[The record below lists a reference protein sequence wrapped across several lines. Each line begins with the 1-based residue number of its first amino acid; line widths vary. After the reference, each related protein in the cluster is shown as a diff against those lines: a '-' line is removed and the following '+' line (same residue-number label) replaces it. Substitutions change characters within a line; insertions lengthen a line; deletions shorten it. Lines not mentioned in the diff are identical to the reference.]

1 MESLKRVI
9 GIVHILAAFAVA
21 LQQMSAPTWEDSGM
35 VWDFLNPVMFVFI
48 ALALIFNFMRKREND
63 SAGGSSVTRE
73 YVESNVLF
81 YLTAALA
88 ILFVYNWVG
97 ELTRGAEESRGTLTG
112 IVWTYVNITFILI
125 SASTGAHLLRSLSK

>member
-1 MESLKRVI
+1 M
-9 GIVHILAAFAVA
+9 
-21 LQQMSAPTWEDSGM
+21 
-35 VWDFLNPVMFVFI
+35 
-48 ALALIFNFMRKREND
+48 
-63 SAGGSSVTRE
+63 TRE

>member
-1 MESLKRVI
+1 M
-9 GIVHILAAFAVA
+9 
-21 LQQMSAPTWEDSGM
+21 
-35 VWDFLNPVMFVFI
+35 
-48 ALALIFNFMRKREND
+48 
-63 SAGGSSVTRE
+63 TRE

-112 IVWTYVNITFILI
+112 DCVDVRQHHIHLDIGVNRCTFVEKLV
-125 SASTGAHLLRSLSK
+125 